1 MAKVLAVDVKGKPL
15 ALLSL
20 PMLADPGPDF
30 TCKCRIFDP
39 DPDSNRGHIND
50 CAKDR
55 HKEAG

>member
-1 MAKVLAVDVKGKPL
+1 MAKVRTVDIEGKPL

-39 DPDSNRGHIND
+39 DPDSNRDHING

-55 HKEAG
+55 RKETR